1 MKKYEL
7 TEETLTVS
15 EKTLYRIRA
24 VRDFGSVKTG
34 EFGGYI
40 EKEENLSH
48 FGNAWISGDAW
59 VYGDARVSGNAWA
72 SGDARVFGNARVSD
86 NARVFGN
93 AWVYGDAR
101 VSGNAWAYGEVQ
113 VAGNA
118 WIYGDARVSG
128 DAWVYGDARVSG
140 NARVSDNARVFGN
153 AWVYGDARVSGN
165 AWAYGE
171 ARVSGNAW
179 AYGNAEVFNTR
190 HFFVQGPI
198 GSRDGYVTFYR
209 TKDDTVEVRC
219 GCFSGS
225 LQEFVNQVEETH
237 GGSRYEK
244 EYKLAAELAKVCI
257 RLEGESR

>member
-7 TEETLTVS
+7 TEETVTVYG
-15 EKTLYRIRA
+15 KTLYRIRA

-48 FGNAWISGDAW
+48 FGNAWISGDA
-59 VYGDARVSGNAWA
+59 
-72 SGDARVFGNARVSD
+72 RVF
-86 NARVFGN
+86 
-93 AWVYGDAR
+93 
-101 VSGNAWAYGEVQ
+101 
-113 VAGNA
+113 
-118 WIYGDARVSG
+118 
-128 DAWVYGDARVSG
+128 GDARVSG
-140 NARVSDNARVFGN
+140 NARVF
-153 AWVYGDARVSGN
+153 
-165 AWAYGE
+165 
-171 ARVSGNAW
+171 
-179 AYGNAEVFNTR
+179 GNAEVFNTR

>member
-7 TEETLTVS
+7 TEETFTVFG
-15 EKTLYRIRA
+15 KTLYRIRA

-48 FGNAWISGDAW
+48 FGNAW
-59 VYGDARVSGNAWA
+59 VSGNAWI
-72 SGDARVFGNARVSD
+72 
-86 NARVFGN
+86 
-93 AWVYGDAR
+93 
-101 VSGNAWAYGEVQ
+101 SGNAK
-113 VAGNA
+113 
-118 WIYGDARVSG
+118 
-128 DAWVYGDARVSG
+128 VYGDARVSG
-140 NARVSDNARVFGN
+140 NARVF
-153 AWVYGDARVSGN
+153 
-165 AWAYGE
+165 
-171 ARVSGNAW
+171 
-179 AYGNAEVFNTR
+179 GNAEVFNTR

>member
-7 TEETLTVS
+7 TEEMFTVFG
-15 EKTLYRIRA
+15 KTLYRIRA

-48 FGNAWISGDAW
+48 FGNAWISGDARVFDNAW
-59 VYGDARVSGNAWA
+59 VY
-72 SGDARVFGNARVSD
+72 GNARVSGD
-86 NARVFGN
+86 ARVFGN

-101 VSGNAWAYGEVQ
+101 VSG
-113 VAGNA
+113 
-118 WIYGDARVSG
+118 
-128 DAWVYGDARVSG
+128 DAWV
-140 NARVSDNARVFGN
+140 
-153 AWVYGDARVSGN
+153 
-165 AWAYGE
+165 
-171 ARVSGNAW
+171 
-179 AYGNAEVFNTR
+179 YGNAEVFNTR

-209 TKDDTVEVRC
+209 TKDDTVGVRC

>member
-7 TEETLTVS
+7 TEETVTVYG
-15 EKTLYRIRA
+15 KTLYRIRA

-40 EKEENLSH
+40 EKEENLS
-48 FGNAWISGDAW
+48 
-59 VYGDARVSGNAWA
+59 R
-72 SGDARVFGNARVSD
+72 
-86 NARVFGN
+86 FGN
-93 AWVYGDAR
+93 AWVSDNAWVFDNAR
-101 VSGNAWAYGEVQ
+101 VYDNAWVF
-113 VAGNA
+113 
-118 WIYGDARVSG
+118 G
-128 DAWVYGDARVSG
+128 DAWVSG

>member
-7 TEETLTVS
+7 TEETVTVYG
-15 EKTLYRIRA
+15 KTLYRIRA

-48 FGNAWISGDAW
+48 FGNAW
-59 VYGDARVSGNAWA
+59 VYGNAK
-72 SGDARVFGNARVSD
+72 V
-86 NARVFGN
+86 
-93 AWVYGDAR
+93 
-101 VSGNAWAYGEVQ
+101 
-113 VAGNA
+113 
-118 WIYGDARVSG
+118 YGDARVSG
-128 DAWVYGDARVSG
+128 DARVF
-140 NARVSDNARVFGN
+140 DNAWVFGN
-153 AWVYGDARVSGN
+153 AWVFDNARVYDD
-165 AWAYGE
+165 AW
-171 ARVSGNAW
+171 VS
-179 AYGNAEVFNTR
+179 GNAEVFNTM

-198 GSRDGYVTFYR
+198 GSRNGFITFYR
-209 TKDDTVEVRC
+209 TKDNTVEVRC

-225 LQEFVNQVEETH
+225 LQKFVDRVEETH

>member
-7 TEETLTVS
+7 TEETVTVYG
-15 EKTLYRIRA
+15 KTLYRIRA

-48 FGNAWISGDAW
+48 FGDAW
-59 VYGDARVSGNAWA
+59 VYGNAKVYGDARVSGNAW
-72 SGDARVFGNARVSD
+72 V
-86 NARVFGN
+86 
-93 AWVYGDAR
+93 
-101 VSGNAWAYGEVQ
+101 
-113 VAGNA
+113 
-118 WIYGDARVSG
+118 
-128 DAWVYGDARVSG
+128 
-140 NARVSDNARVFGN
+140 
-153 AWVYGDARVSGN
+153 
-165 AWAYGE
+165 
-171 ARVSGNAW
+171 
-179 AYGNAEVFNTR
+179 YGNAEVFNTR

>member
-7 TEETLTVS
+7 TEETVTVYG
-15 EKTLYRIRA
+15 KTLYRIRA

-48 FGNAWISGDAW
+48 FGDAW
-59 VYGDARVSGNAWA
+59 VYGNAKVYGDARVSGNAWIY
-72 SGDARVFGNARVSD
+72 GDARVFGNAWAYGNAKVYGDARVSG
-86 NARVFGN
+86 NARVYGN
-93 AWVYGDAR
+93 AKVYGDAR

-118 WIYGDARVSG
+118 WIYGDARVFGNAWVYG
-128 DAWVYGDARVSG
+128 DARVFDNAWVYGNAKVYGDARVSG
-140 NARVSDNARVFGN
+140 NARV
-153 AWVYGDARVSGN
+153 
-165 AWAYGE
+165 
-171 ARVSGNAW
+171 
-179 AYGNAEVFNTR
+179 YGNAEVFNTR

>member
-7 TEETLTVS
+7 TEETFTVFG
-15 EKTLYRIRA
+15 KTLYRIRA

-48 FGNAWISGDAW
+48 FGNAWVSGDAK
-59 VYGDARVSGNAWA
+59 VYGDARVSG
-72 SGDARVFGNARVSD
+72 DARVFE
-86 NARVFGN
+86 N

-101 VSGNAWAYGEVQ
+101 VSGNAWV
-113 VAGNA
+113 
-118 WIYGDARVSG
+118 
-128 DAWVYGDARVSG
+128 
-140 NARVSDNARVFGN
+140 
-153 AWVYGDARVSGN
+153 
-165 AWAYGE
+165 
-171 ARVSGNAW
+171 
-179 AYGNAEVFNTR
+179 YGNAEVFNTR

>member
-7 TEETLTVS
+7 TEETFTVFG
-15 EKTLYRIRA
+15 KTLYRIRA

-59 VYGDARVSGNAWA
+59 VYGNAK
-72 SGDARVFGNARVSD
+72 VC
-86 NARVFGN
+86 
-93 AWVYGDAR
+93 
-101 VSGNAWAYGEVQ
+101 
-113 VAGNA
+113 
-118 WIYGDARVSG
+118 
-128 DAWVYGDARVSG
+128 
-140 NARVSDNARVFGN
+140 
-153 AWVYGDARVSGN
+153 
-165 AWAYGE
+165 GE
-171 ARVSGNAW
+171 AKVS
-179 AYGNAEVFNTR
+179 NTR

-198 GSRDGYVTFYR
+198 GSRNDFVTFYR
-209 TKDDTVEVRC
+209 TTNNTVGVRC

-225 LQEFVNQVEETH
+225 LQKFVDRVEETH

-257 RLEGESR
+257 RLEEVSE

>member
-24 VRDFGSVKTG
+24 GRDFGFVKTG

-48 FGNAWISGDAW
+48 FGNAWISGDAR
-59 VYGDARVSGNAWA
+59 VFGNAKVSGNAWV
-72 SGDARVFGNARVSD
+72 SGDAK
-86 NARVFGN
+86 
-93 AWVYGDAR
+93 
-101 VSGNAWAYGEVQ
+101 VSGNAWVF
-113 VAGNA
+113 
-118 WIYGDARVSG
+118 GDAK
-128 DAWVYGDARVSG
+128 
-140 NARVSDNARVFGN
+140 
-153 AWVYGDARVSGN
+153 
-165 AWAYGE
+165 
-171 ARVSGNAW
+171 
-179 AYGNAEVFNTR
+179 VFNTR

-237 GGSRYEK
+237 GGR
-244 EYKLAAELAKVCI
+244 
-257 RLEGESR
+257 R

>member
-7 TEETLTVS
+7 TEETFTVFG
-15 EKTLYRIRA
+15 KTLYRIRA

-48 FGNAWISGDAW
+48 FGNAWI
-59 VYGDARVSGNAWA
+59 Y
-72 SGDARVFGNARVSD
+72 GNARVSD
-86 NARVFGN
+86 NARV
-93 AWVYGDAR
+93 
-101 VSGNAWAYGEVQ
+101 
-113 VAGNA
+113 
-118 WIYGDARVSG
+118 
-128 DAWVYGDARVSG
+128 
-140 NARVSDNARVFGN
+140 
-153 AWVYGDARVSGN
+153 
-165 AWAYGE
+165 
-171 ARVSGNAW
+171 
-179 AYGNAEVFNTR
+179 YGNAEVFNTR

-257 RLEGESR
+257 RLEGESK

>member
-7 TEETLTVS
+7 TEETVTVYG
-15 EKTLYRIRA
+15 KTLYRIRA

-48 FGNAWISGDAW
+48 FGNAWIYGDAW
-59 VYGDARVSGNAWA
+59 VYGDARVSGNAWIY
-72 SGDARVFGNARVSD
+72 GDARVFGDARVSGNARVSENAWVYGD
-86 NARVFGN
+86 ARVSGNARVSEN

-118 WIYGDARVSG
+118 WIYGD
-128 DAWVYGDARVSG
+128 
-140 NARVSDNARVFGN
+140 
-153 AWVYGDARVSGN
+153 
-165 AWAYGE
+165 
-171 ARVSGNAW
+171 
-179 AYGNAEVFNTR
+179 AEVFNTR

>member
-7 TEETLTVS
+7 TEETFTVFG
-15 EKTLYRIRA
+15 KTLYRIRA

-48 FGNAWISGDAW
+48 FGNAWISG
-59 VYGDARVSGNAWA
+59 NAK
-72 SGDARVFGNARVSD
+72 
-86 NARVFGN
+86 
-93 AWVYGDAR
+93 
-101 VSGNAWAYGEVQ
+101 
-113 VAGNA
+113 
-118 WIYGDARVSG
+118 
-128 DAWVYGDARVSG
+128 VYGDARVSG
-140 NARVSDNARVFGN
+140 NARVF
-153 AWVYGDARVSGN
+153 
-165 AWAYGE
+165 
-171 ARVSGNAW
+171 
-179 AYGNAEVFNTR
+179 GNAEVFNTR

>member
-7 TEETLTVS
+7 TEETVTVYG
-15 EKTLYRIRA
+15 KTLYRIRA

-48 FGNAWISGDAW
+48 FGDAW
-59 VYGDARVSGNAWA
+59 VYGNAK
-72 SGDARVFGNARVSD
+72 
-86 NARVFGN
+86 
-93 AWVYGDAR
+93 
-101 VSGNAWAYGEVQ
+101 
-113 VAGNA
+113 
-118 WIYGDARVSG
+118 VSG
-128 DAWVYGDARVSG
+128 DAKVYG
-140 NARVSDNARVFGN
+140 NAKV
-153 AWVYGDARVSGN
+153 
-165 AWAYGE
+165 YGE

-179 AYGNAEVFNTR
+179 VYGNAEVFNTR

>member
-7 TEETLTVS
+7 TEETFTVFG
-15 EKTLYRIRA
+15 KTLYRIRA

-48 FGNAWISGDAW
+48 FGDAW
-59 VYGDARVSGNAWA
+59 VYGNAK
-72 SGDARVFGNARVSD
+72 
-86 NARVFGN
+86 
-93 AWVYGDAR
+93 VYGEAR

-118 WIYGDARVSG
+118 WIYGDARV
-128 DAWVYGDARVSG
+128 
-140 NARVSDNARVFGN
+140 FGN
-153 AWVYGDARVSGN
+153 AWV
-165 AWAYGE
+165 
-171 ARVSGNAW
+171 
-179 AYGNAEVFNTR
+179 YGNAEVFNTR

>member
-7 TEETLTVS
+7 TEETFTVFG
-15 EKTLYRIRA
+15 KTLYRIRA

-48 FGNAWISGDAW
+48 FGDAW
-59 VYGDARVSGNAWA
+59 VYGNAK
-72 SGDARVFGNARVSD
+72 V
-86 NARVFGN
+86 
-93 AWVYGDAR
+93 
-101 VSGNAWAYGEVQ
+101 
-113 VAGNA
+113 
-118 WIYGDARVSG
+118 
-128 DAWVYGDARVSG
+128 
-140 NARVSDNARVFGN
+140 
-153 AWVYGDARVSGN
+153 
-165 AWAYGE
+165 YGE

-179 AYGNAEVFNTR
+179 VYGNAEVFNTR

>member
-7 TEETLTVS
+7 TEETVTVYG
-15 EKTLYRIRA
+15 KTLYRIRA

-48 FGNAWISGDAW
+48 FGNAWI
-59 VYGDARVSGNAWA
+59 Y
-72 SGDARVFGNARVSD
+72 GDARVFGNAWVYSDARVSE
-86 NARVFGN
+86 N

-101 VSGNAWAYGEVQ
+101 VSG
-113 VAGNA
+113 
-118 WIYGDARVSG
+118 DARVF
-128 DAWVYGDARVSG
+128 D
-140 NARVSDNARVFGN
+140 N
-153 AWVYGDARVSGN
+153 AWV
-165 AWAYGE
+165 
-171 ARVSGNAW
+171 
-179 AYGNAEVFNTR
+179 YGNAEVFNTR

>member
-7 TEETLTVS
+7 TEETVTVYG
-15 EKTLYRIRA
+15 KTLYRIRA

-48 FGNAWISGDAW
+48 FGNAW
-59 VYGDARVSGNAWA
+59 VSGNAW
-72 SGDARVFGNARVSD
+72 VFDNARVYD
-86 NARVFGN
+86 NAWVFGN
-93 AWVYGDAR
+93 AWVFDNAR
-101 VSGNAWAYGEVQ
+101 VYDDTWVYGNAKVYDD
-113 VAGNA
+113 A
-118 WIYGDARVSG
+118 WVCG
-128 DAWVYGDARVSG
+128 DAWV
-140 NARVSDNARVFGN
+140 FGN
-153 AWVYGDARVSGN
+153 AKVYDDAWVCGDAKVYGDAWVS
-165 AWAYGE
+165 
-171 ARVSGNAW
+171 
-179 AYGNAEVFNTR
+179 GNAEVFNTR

-198 GSRDGYVTFYR
+198 GSRNGFITFYR
-209 TKDDTVEVRC
+209 TKDNTVEVRC

-225 LQEFVNQVEETH
+225 LQELVDRVEETH

>member
-7 TEETLTVS
+7 TEETVTVYG
-15 EKTLYRIRA
+15 KTLYRIRA

-48 FGNAWISGDAW
+48 FGNAWVYGNAK
-59 VYGDARVSGNAWA
+59 VYGDARVSG
-72 SGDARVFGNARVSD
+72 DARVFD
-86 NARVFGN
+86 N
-93 AWVYGDAR
+93 AWVYGEAR

-113 VAGNA
+113 VAGHA
-118 WIYGDARVSG
+118 WSYGD
-128 DAWVYGDARVSG
+128 
-140 NARVSDNARVFGN
+140 ARVFGN
-153 AWVYGDARVSGN
+153 AWVYGDARVSENAWVYGDARVSGDARVFDNAWVYGN
-165 AWAYGE
+165 AKVYGD

-179 AYGNAEVFNTR
+179 VYGNAEVFNTR

>member
-7 TEETLTVS
+7 TEETVTVFG
-15 EKTLYRIRA
+15 KTLYRIRA

-48 FGNAWISGDAW
+48 FGNAWIYGDAW
-59 VYGDARVSGNAWA
+59 VFGDARVSGNAW
-72 SGDARVFGNARVSD
+72 V
-86 NARVFGN
+86 
-93 AWVYGDAR
+93 
-101 VSGNAWAYGEVQ
+101 
-113 VAGNA
+113 
-118 WIYGDARVSG
+118 
-128 DAWVYGDARVSG
+128 
-140 NARVSDNARVFGN
+140 
-153 AWVYGDARVSGN
+153 
-165 AWAYGE
+165 
-171 ARVSGNAW
+171 
-179 AYGNAEVFNTR
+179 YGNAEVFNTR

-209 TKDDTVEVRC
+209 TKDDTIGVRC

-225 LQEFVNQVEETH
+225 LQKFVDRVEETH

-244 EYKLAAELAKVCI
+244 EYKIAAELAKVCI

>member
-7 TEETLTVS
+7 TEETVTVFG
-15 EKTLYRIRA
+15 KTLYRIRA

-48 FGNAWISGDAW
+48 FGNAW
-59 VYGDARVSGNAWA
+59 VSGNA
-72 SGDARVFGNARVSD
+72 RVYGNAK
-86 NARVFGN
+86 
-93 AWVYGDAR
+93 VYGDAR

-118 WIYGDARVSG
+118 WIYGDARV
-128 DAWVYGDARVSG
+128 
-140 NARVSDNARVFGN
+140 FGN
-153 AWVYGDARVSGN
+153 AWVYGDARVSENAWVYGDARVSGDARVFDNAWVYGN
-165 AWAYGE
+165 AKVYGD

-179 AYGNAEVFNTR
+179 VYGNAEVFNTR

-225 LQEFVNQVEETH
+225 LQEVVNQVEETH

>member
-7 TEETLTVS
+7 TEETVTVYG
-15 EKTLYRIRA
+15 KTLYRIRA

-48 FGNAWISGDAW
+48 FDNAWVCGDAW
-59 VYGDARVSGNAWA
+59 
-72 SGDARVFGNARVSD
+72 VFGNARVYD
-86 NARVFGN
+86 
-93 AWVYGDAR
+93 
-101 VSGNAWAYGEVQ
+101 
-113 VAGNA
+113 
-118 WIYGDARVSG
+118 
-128 DAWVYGDARVSG
+128 DAWVS
-140 NARVSDNARVFGN
+140 
-153 AWVYGDARVSGN
+153 
-165 AWAYGE
+165 
-171 ARVSGNAW
+171 
-179 AYGNAEVFNTR
+179 GNAEVFNTR

-198 GSRDGYVTFYR
+198 GSRNGFITFYR
-209 TKDDTVEVRC
+209 TKDDTIGVRC

-225 LQEFVNQVEETH
+225 LQKFVDRVEETH

>member
-7 TEETLTVS
+7 TEETFTVFG
-15 EKTLYRIRA
+15 KTLYRIRA

-40 EKEENLSH
+40 ETEENLSH

-59 VYGDARVSGNAWA
+59 VYGDARVSGNAWIYGDA
-72 SGDARVFGNARVSD
+72 RVSGNARVFGNAWVSGDARVS
-86 NARVFGN
+86 GN

-101 VSGNAWAYGEVQ
+101 VSGNAWV
-113 VAGNA
+113 
-118 WIYGDARVSG
+118 
-128 DAWVYGDARVSG
+128 
-140 NARVSDNARVFGN
+140 
-153 AWVYGDARVSGN
+153 
-165 AWAYGE
+165 
-171 ARVSGNAW
+171 
-179 AYGNAEVFNTR
+179 YGNAEVFNTR

-244 EYKLAAELAKVCI
+244 EYKLAAELEKVCI

>member
-7 TEETLTVS
+7 TEETVTVYG
-15 EKTLYRIRA
+15 KTLYRIRA

-48 FGNAWISGDAW
+48 FDNAWVCGDAW
-59 VYGDARVSGNAWA
+59 
-72 SGDARVFGNARVSD
+72 VFGNARVYD
-86 NARVFGN
+86 DAWVFGN
-93 AWVYGDAR
+93 ARVCGDAK
-101 VSGNAWAYGEVQ
+101 
-113 VAGNA
+113 
-118 WIYGDARVSG
+118 
-128 DAWVYGDARVSG
+128 VYG
-140 NARVSDNARVFGN
+140 NARVYDD
-153 AWVYGDARVSGN
+153 AWVS
-165 AWAYGE
+165 
-171 ARVSGNAW
+171 
-179 AYGNAEVFNTR
+179 GNAEVFNTR

-198 GSRDGYVTFYR
+198 GSRNGFITFYR
-209 TKDDTVEVRC
+209 TKDNTVEVRC

-225 LQEFVNQVEETH
+225 LQKFVDRVEETH

>member
-7 TEETLTVS
+7 TEETFTVFG
-15 EKTLYRIRA
+15 KTLYRIRA

-59 VYGDARVSGNAWA
+59 VYGDARVSGNA
-72 SGDARVFGNARVSD
+72 RVFGNAWVYG

-93 AWVYGDAR
+93 AWVYG
-101 VSGNAWAYGEVQ
+101 NAK
-113 VAGNA
+113 
-118 WIYGDARVSG
+118 
-128 DAWVYGDARVSG
+128 
-140 NARVSDNARVFGN
+140 VFGN
-153 AWVYGDARVSGN
+153 AWVCGN
-165 AWAYGE
+165 AKVCGE
-171 ARVSGNAW
+171 AKVS
-179 AYGNAEVFNTR
+179 NTR

-198 GSRDGYVTFYR
+198 GSRDGFVTFYR
-209 TKDDTVEVRC
+209 TKDNTVEVKC

-225 LQEFVNQVEETH
+225 LQEFVNQVEKTH

-244 EYKLAAELAKVCI
+244 EYKLAVELAKVCI
-257 RLEGESR
+257 HLEGE

>member
-7 TEETLTVS
+7 TEETVTVYG
-15 EKTLYRIRA
+15 KTLYRIRA

-48 FGNAWISGDAW
+48 FGDAW
-59 VYGDARVSGNAWA
+59 VYGDARV
-72 SGDARVFGNARVSD
+72 FD
-86 NARVFGN
+86 N
-93 AWVYGDAR
+93 AR
-101 VSGNAWAYGEVQ
+101 VSGNAWV
-113 VAGNA
+113 
-118 WIYGDARVSG
+118 
-128 DAWVYGDARVSG
+128 
-140 NARVSDNARVFGN
+140 
-153 AWVYGDARVSGN
+153 
-165 AWAYGE
+165 
-171 ARVSGNAW
+171 
-179 AYGNAEVFNTR
+179 YGNAEVFNTR

-225 LQEFVNQVEETH
+225 LQKFVNQVEETH

>member
-7 TEETLTVS
+7 TEETFTVFG
-15 EKTLYRIRA
+15 KTLYRIRA

-48 FGNAWISGDAW
+48 FGDAW
-59 VYGDARVSGNAWA
+59 VYGNAKVYGDARVSGNAW
-72 SGDARVFGNARVSD
+72 V
-86 NARVFGN
+86 
-93 AWVYGDAR
+93 
-101 VSGNAWAYGEVQ
+101 
-113 VAGNA
+113 
-118 WIYGDARVSG
+118 
-128 DAWVYGDARVSG
+128 
-140 NARVSDNARVFGN
+140 
-153 AWVYGDARVSGN
+153 
-165 AWAYGE
+165 
-171 ARVSGNAW
+171 
-179 AYGNAEVFNTR
+179 YGNAEVFNTR

-244 EYKLAAELAKVCI
+244 EYKLATELAKVCI

>member
-7 TEETLTVS
+7 TEETVTVYG
-15 EKTLYRIRA
+15 KTLYRIRA

-48 FGNAWISGDAW
+48 FGNAW
-59 VYGDARVSGNAWA
+59 VSGNAW
-72 SGDARVFGNARVSD
+72 VFDNARVYD
-86 NARVFGN
+86 NAWVFGN
-93 AWVYGDAR
+93 AWVFDNARVYDDTWVYGNARVYDDAWVCGDAK
-101 VSGNAWAYGEVQ
+101 VY
-113 VAGNA
+113 
-118 WIYGDARVSG
+118 G
-128 DAWVYGDARVSG
+128 DAWVS
-140 NARVSDNARVFGN
+140 
-153 AWVYGDARVSGN
+153 
-165 AWAYGE
+165 
-171 ARVSGNAW
+171 
-179 AYGNAEVFNTR
+179 GNAEVFNTR

-198 GSRDGYVTFYR
+198 GSRNGFITFYR
-209 TKDDTVEVRC
+209 TKDNTVEVRC

-225 LQEFVNQVEETH
+225 LQKFVDRVEETH

>member
-7 TEETLTVS
+7 TEETVTVFG
-15 EKTLYRIRA
+15 KTLYRIRA

-48 FGNAWISGDAW
+48 FGNAW
-59 VYGDARVSGNAWA
+59 VYGDARVFDNAWVYGNAK
-72 SGDARVFGNARVSD
+72 
-86 NARVFGN
+86 
-93 AWVYGDAR
+93 VYGDAR
-101 VSGNAWAYGEVQ
+101 VFGNAWAYGEVQ

-118 WIYGDARVSG
+118 WIYGDARVFGNAWVFG
-128 DAWVYGDARVSG
+128 DARVFDNAQVYGDAKVYGDARVSG
-140 NARVSDNARVFGN
+140 NARV
-153 AWVYGDARVSGN
+153 
-165 AWAYGE
+165 
-171 ARVSGNAW
+171 
-179 AYGNAEVFNTR
+179 YGNAEVFNTR

>member
-7 TEETLTVS
+7 TEETVTVYG
-15 EKTLYRIRA
+15 KTLYRIRA

-48 FGNAWISGDAW
+48 FGNAWI
-59 VYGDARVSGNAWA
+59 YGDARVF
-72 SGDARVFGNARVSD
+72 D
-86 NARVFGN
+86 N
-93 AWVYGDAR
+93 AWV
-101 VSGNAWAYGEVQ
+101 
-113 VAGNA
+113 
-118 WIYGDARVSG
+118 
-128 DAWVYGDARVSG
+128 
-140 NARVSDNARVFGN
+140 
-153 AWVYGDARVSGN
+153 
-165 AWAYGE
+165 
-171 ARVSGNAW
+171 
-179 AYGNAEVFNTR
+179 YGNAEVFNTR